1 MNITRYLGNTSTL
14 AYLDVAKLGNKL
26 YNGHILP
33 RKVVLHIGTGGAMPD
48 TNV

>member
-26 YNGHILP
+26 YILP